1 MGHEGACFVNAEG
14 VLFAI
19 PPQIE
24 VRSTVG
30 AGDAMV
36 AGVISG
42 KLRGL
47 SLDQTARLST
57 AFSVRAIG
65 KLDAA
70 ASLETLSQQVKIE
83 Q

>member
-1 MGHEGACFVNAEG
+1 
-14 VLFAI
+14 
-19 PPQIE
+19 
-24 VRSTVG
+24 
-30 AGDAMV
+30 MV

-47 SLDQTARLST
+47 AIDKTARLAT

-65 KLDAA
+65 KLDAGT
-70 ASLETLSQQVKIE
+70 SVDSLSQKVEIE